1 MVSRDATDLCEA
13 LGLGERVRR
22 GRLGFGKVRRVQ
34 AWQERGAPPG
44 GRGES
49 TGQAAGAGSQG
60 SPPAPAAGSP
70 GSGGTSGTPGVTP
83 GGLLMPTL
91 HILDKMGERTF
102 EEPSF

>member
-1 MVSRDATDLCEA
+1 MVSRDASDPPERGSRA

-83 GGLLMPTL
+83 GRVFNAHFAYLGQ
-91 HILDKMGERTF
+91 DGRTDV
-102 EEPSF
+102 

>member
-1 MVSRDATDLCEA
+1 MQVILEWGGA

-83 GGLLMPTL
+83 GGILMPTL
-91 HILDKMGERTF
+91 HIFDKIGERTF